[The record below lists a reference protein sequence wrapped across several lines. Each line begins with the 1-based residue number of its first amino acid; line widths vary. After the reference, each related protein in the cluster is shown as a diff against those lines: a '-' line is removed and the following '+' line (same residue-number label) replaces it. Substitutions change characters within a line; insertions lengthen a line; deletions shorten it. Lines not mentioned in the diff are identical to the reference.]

1 MHFDRI
7 FRDLSAEKDEKL
19 TSFLRYPG
27 CDLLRNRC
35 HAVTFREVL
44 SIKIENEPICLK
56 SKETEKHC
64 GRGGRGGRRGR
75 GGGRGSRSKGVRDK
89 NGLQTQSFTFS
100 AATSQQFC
108 RRLWLYLLLR
118 FILHYR

>member
-64 GRGGRGGRRGR
+64 GRGEEGGDGGEGE
-75 GGGRGSRSKGVRDK
+75 GGGAEARV
-89 NGLQTQSFTFS
+89 
-100 AATSQQFC
+100 
-108 RRLWLYLLLR
+108 
-118 FILHYR
+118 